1 MKQLNELFRWIE
13 TREAVLT
20 FLSLALVAQIPHV
33 AELVLHIVGRY
44 DWLAYI
50 HAYIVA
56 TAFDGAILVFVTR
69 QRTGLAWVF
78 AIGSMLMNMGHYV
91 PPVLARHATLASPQA
106 IVDIGAAML
115 LSIALPFALAQYS
128 HVASDD
134 THIIETKAA
143 TPHPAAP
150 SGVTD
155 VPVLPTPA
163 PVLPQP
169 MPADAPL
176 RPACAY
182 EGCINEAFPCEHGCH
197 EWVCSTHKGN
207 HNQWRCTHNSKSRAY
222 ASALLEAA
230 NGHQGV

>member
-78 AIGSMLMNMGHYV
+78 AVGSMLMNMGHYV
-91 PPVLARHATLASPQA
+91 PPVLARHPTLASPQA
-106 IVDIGAAML
+106 IVDVAAAIL
-115 LSIALPFALAQYS
+115 LSVALPFALAQYS
-128 HVASDD
+128 HVASDAA
-134 THIIETKAA
+134 HAMETEAFI
-143 TPHPAAP
+143 PHNPVPPRPNDAPA
-150 SGVTD
+150 
-155 VPVLPTPA
+155 VPPPA
-163 PVLPQP
+163 LDEPQP

-182 EGCINEAFPCEHGCH
+182 EGCLNEAFPCEHGCH

-207 HNQWRCTHNSKSRAY
+207 HNQWRCTHNVKSRAY

-230 NGHQGV
+230 NGHQGA